1 MSVMSKPDRSD
12 DAPIADTGM
21 FRRFVD
27 SEANL
32 AQQEETASRSRLWLW
47 IAVVAA
53 IIVVLVVLWL
63 LLR

>member
-1 MSVMSKPDRSD
+1 MSKPDRPD

-27 SEANL
+27 SEAKL
-32 AQQEETASRSRLWLW
+32 ERQEETTSRSRLWLW
-47 IAVVAA
+47 IAVIAA
-53 IIVVLVVLWL
+53 IVVVLIVLWL